1 MSPTFASLSIY
12 NYRVFAAG
20 ALISNTGTWMGRVAQ
35 DWLVLTQLAPH
46 SSVSP
51 PVALGIVTG
60 LQFAPLA
67 LFAPVAGMLA
77 DRFPKR
83 RLLFVTQ
90 SAMALTSLL
99 TGILVVT
106 GAVQLWQIYLLAFF
120 QGVAAALDNPA
131 RQTFVSEMVPHESLS
146 NAVGLNSAS
155 FNAARLI
162 GPGVAGL
169 VIAAFDTGPAFFLN
183 TLSFVAV
190 LFALSRMRPAE
201 LNVTPRRRGRGQVL
215 EGLRY
220 VRGRPDIIL
229 IMALVFVL
237 GTFGM
242 NFQMTTA
249 LMATAV
255 FHKGA
260 GEYGLLG
267 SIMAVGSL
275 SAALLSA
282 RRPNPR
288 LRILLMA
295 FAAFSLASAAAALA
309 PTYVWF
315 AVLLIPVGLTALT
328 VLTTANSMVQ
338 LSVDPAVRGR
348 VMALYMAVFMGG
360 TPLGAPLIGWIG
372 AAWGPRWTILVGS
385 IATGLAVLG
394 AMLYL
399 MRSRNMHV
407 SYDSRC
413 RPRLRVIRRE
423 TGVGE
428 IGEGQISDPEGQ
440 ISNPVAEVAR

>member
-1 MSPTFASLSIY
+1 MSPTFSSLSIY

-35 DWLVLTQLAPH
+35 DWLVLTELTPH
-46 SSVSP
+46 SSI
-51 PVALGIVTG
+51 ALGVVTG

-67 LFAPVAGMLA
+67 LLAPVSGMIA

-83 RLLFVTQ
+83 RILYVTQ
-90 SAMALTSLL
+90 SALALTSLL
-99 TGILVVT
+99 TGFLVVT
-106 GAVQLWQIYLLAFF
+106 GAVQLWHIYLLAFV

-169 VIAAFDTGPAFFLN
+169 VIAAFGTGPAFFVN

-190 LFALSRMRPAE
+190 LLALLRMRSGE
-201 LNVTPRRRGRGQVL
+201 LNITPHQRGKGQIR

-255 FHKGA
+255 FHKGPGA
-260 GEYGLLG
+260 YGLLG

-288 LRILLMA
+288 LRILLVG
-295 FAAFSLASAAAALA
+295 FAAFAVASGAAALA
-309 PTYVWF
+309 PSYIWF
-315 AVLLIPVGLTALT
+315 AILLIPVGLTALT

-338 LSVDPAVRGR
+338 LGVDPVMRGR

-360 TPLGAPLIGWIG
+360 TPLGSPLIGWIG
-372 AAWGPRWTILVGS
+372 QAWGPRWTIMVGS
-385 IATGLAVLG
+385 VATGLAVLG
-394 AMLYL
+394 AVLYL
-399 MRSRNMHV
+399 MRSEDMHV
-407 SYDSRC
+407 SYHQRN
-413 RPRLRVIRRE
+413 RPRLTVIR
-423 TGVGE
+423 GE
-428 IGEGQISDPEGQ
+428 ISE
-440 ISNPVAEVAR
+440 PVPEVAN

>member
-1 MSPTFASLSIY
+1 MSPTFASLKIY
-12 NYRVFAAG
+12 NYRVYAAG
-20 ALISNTGTWMGRVAQ
+20 ALVSNTGTWMGRVAQ
-35 DWLVLTQLAPH
+35 DWLVLTELTPH
-46 SSVSP
+46 SS
-51 PVALGIVTG
+51 VALGIVTG
-60 LQFAPLA
+60 LQFAPIVLLA
-67 LFAPVAGMLA
+67 PMAGVIT

-83 RLLFVTQ
+83 RILFVTQ
-90 SAMALTSLL
+90 SALALTSLL
-99 TGILVVT
+99 TGVLVVT
-106 GAVQLWQIYLLAFF
+106 GAVQLWHIYLLAFA
-120 QGVAAALDNPA
+120 QGVATALDNPA
-131 RQTFVSEMVPHESLS
+131 RQTFVSEMVPRQSLS

-169 VIAAFDTGPAFFLN
+169 VIATVGTGPAFFVN

-190 LFALSRMRPAE
+190 LFALWRMRTGE
-201 LNVTPRRRGRGQVL
+201 LTPGPRLRGKGQL
-215 EGLRY
+215 REGIRY

-255 FHKGA
+255 FDKGA
-260 GEYGLLG
+260 GGYGLLG

-288 LRILLMA
+288 LRILMVALA
-295 FAAFSLASAAAALA
+295 SFVVASAAAALA
-309 PTYVWF
+309 PSYIWF
-315 AVLLIPVGLTALT
+315 AVLLIPVGLSALT

-338 LSVDPAVRGR
+338 LSVDPAMRGR

-360 TPLGAPLIGWIG
+360 TPLASPLIGWIG
-372 AAWGPRWTILVGS
+372 SAWGPRWTILVGS
-385 IATGLAVLG
+385 IATGLAVL
-394 AMLYL
+394 AATMYL
-399 MRSRNMHV
+399 VRSENVRLRYH
-407 SYDSRC
+407 REQ
-413 RPRLRVIRRE
+413 RPRLSVTR
-423 TGVGE
+423 GE
-428 IGEGQISDPEGQ
+428 IIEPVPE
-440 ISNPVAEVAR
+440 IAN

>member
-20 ALISNTGTWMGRVAQ
+20 TLISNTGTWMGRVAQ
-35 DWLVLTQLAPH
+35 DWLVLTELTPH
-46 SSVSP
+46 SS
-51 PVALGIVTG
+51 VALGIVTG

-67 LFAPVAGMLA
+67 IFAPISGMIA

-83 RLLFVTQ
+83 RILFATQ
-90 SAMALTSLL
+90 SALALTSLL
-99 TGILVVT
+99 TGVLVVT
-106 GAVQLWQIYLLAFF
+106 GSVQLWQIFLLAFI

-169 VIAAFDTGPAFFLN
+169 VIAAFGTGPAFFLN

-190 LFALSRMRPAE
+190 LFALARLRPGE
-201 LNVTPRRRGRGQVL
+201 LNITPPHSGKGQIR

-249 LMATAV
+249 LMATTV
-255 FHKGA
+255 FHKGPGA
-260 GEYGLLG
+260 YGLLG

-275 SAALLSA
+275 SAALMSA

-288 LRILLMA
+288 LRILLVA
-295 FAAFSLASAAAALA
+295 FAAFAVASTAAALA
-309 PTYVWF
+309 PSYIWF
-315 AVLLIPVGLTALT
+315 AVLLIPVGLSALT

-338 LSVDPAVRGR
+338 LSVDPAMRGR

-360 TPLGAPLIGWIG
+360 TPLGSPLIGWIG
-372 AAWGPRWTILVGS
+372 SAWGPRWTILVGS
-385 IATGLAVLG
+385 LATGLAVLA

-399 MRSRNMHV
+399 IRSEEMHV
-407 SYDSRC
+407 RYHHRH
-413 RPRLRVIRRE
+413 RPRFSVIR
-423 TGVGE
+423 GE
-428 IGEGQISDPEGQ
+428 ISE
-440 ISNPVAEVAR
+440 PVPEVAS

>member
-12 NYRVFAAG
+12 NYRLFAAG
-20 ALISNTGTWMGRVAQ
+20 ALVSNTGTWMGRVAQ
-35 DWLVLTQLAPH
+35 DWLVLTVLAPH
-46 SSVSP
+46 TSVAP

-67 LFAPVAGMLA
+67 LFAPFGGMIA

-83 RLLFVTQ
+83 RILFATQ

-99 TGILVVT
+99 TGILVVS
-106 GAVQLWQIYLLAFF
+106 GAVQLWHIYLLAFV
-120 QGVAAALDNPA
+120 QGVATALDNPA
-131 RQTFVSEMVPHESLS
+131 RQTFVSEMVPHDSLS

-155 FNAARLI
+155 FNGARLI
-162 GPGVAGL
+162 GPGLAGL

-183 TLSFVAV
+183 ALSFVAV
-190 LFALSRMRPAE
+190 LFALARMRTGE
-201 LNVTPRRRGRGQVL
+201 LNITPRQRGKGQIR

-255 FHKGA
+255 FGKGA
-260 GEYGLLG
+260 GGYGLLG

-288 LRILLMA
+288 LRVLLVAYGA
-295 FAAFSLASAAAALA
+295 FTVASAAAALA
-309 PTYVWF
+309 PSYTWF

-328 VLTTANSMVQ
+328 VITTATAMVQ
-338 LSVDPAVRGR
+338 LSVDPAMRGR
-348 VMALYMAVFMGG
+348 VMALYLAVFMGG
-360 TPLGAPLIGWIG
+360 TPLGSPLIGWIG
-372 AAWGPRWTILVGS
+372 SAWGPRWTILIGS
-385 IATGLAVLG
+385 ITTGLAVL
-394 AMLYL
+394 ATILYL
-399 MRSRNMHV
+399 VRSENVRVTFH
-407 SYDSRC
+407 RHE
-413 RPRLRVIRRE
+413 RPRLRVTR
-423 TGVGE
+423 GE
-428 IGEGQISDPEGQ
+428 IIEPVPEMT
-440 ISNPVAEVAR
+440 S

>member
-1 MSPTFASLSIY
+1 MSPTFASLSIH

-35 DWLVLTQLAPH
+35 DWLVLTQLTPH
-46 SSVSP
+46 SS
-51 PVALGIVTG
+51 VALGIVTG
-60 LQFAPLA
+60 LQFAPIP
-67 LFAPVAGMLA
+67 LFAPISGMVA

-83 RLLFVTQ
+83 RILFATQ
-90 SAMALTSLL
+90 SALALTSLL
-99 TGILVVT
+99 TGVLVVT
-106 GAVQLWQIYLLAFF
+106 GAVQLWHIYLLAFV

-169 VIAAFDTGPAFFLN
+169 VIATFDTGPAFFVN

-190 LFALSRMRPAE
+190 LFALARMRPGE
-201 LNVTPRRRGRGQVL
+201 LNITPGHSGKGQIR
-215 EGLRY
+215 EGFSY
-220 VRGRPDIIL
+220 VRGRPDIVL

-260 GEYGLLG
+260 GAYGLLG

-288 LRILLMA
+288 LRILLVA
-295 FAAFSLASAAAALA
+295 FAAFAVASATLALA
-309 PTYVWF
+309 PSYVWF
-315 AVLLIPVGLTALT
+315 AVLLVPVGLTALT

-338 LSVDPAVRGR
+338 LSVDPAMRGR
-348 VMALYMAVFMGG
+348 VMALYMAVMMGG
-360 TPLGAPLIGWIG
+360 TPVGSPLIGWIG
-372 AAWGPRWTILVGS
+372 SAWGPRWTILVGS
-385 IATGLAVLG
+385 IATGLAVLA
-394 AMLYL
+394 AMLYVV
-399 MRSRNMHV
+399 RSEDMHV
-407 SYDSRC
+407 SYHHHY
-413 RPRLRVIRRE
+413 RPRLRVVR
-423 TGVGE
+423 GE
-428 IGEGQISDPEGQ
+428 ISE
-440 ISNPVAEVAR
+440 PVPEVAN

>member
-1 MSPTFASLSIY
+1 MSPTFSSLKIY
-12 NYRVFAAG
+12 NYRVYAAG

-35 DWLVLTQLAPH
+35 DWLVLTQLTPH
-46 SSVSP
+46 SS
-51 PVALGIVTG
+51 VALGIVTG

-67 LFAPVAGMLA
+67 LLAPVAGMIT

-83 RLLFVTQ
+83 RILFATQ

-99 TGILVVT
+99 TGVLVVT
-106 GAVQLWQIYLLAFF
+106 GTIQLWHIFLLAVI
-120 QGVAAALDNPA
+120 QGVATAMDNPA

-169 VIAAFDTGPAFFLN
+169 VIAAFHTGPAFFVN

-190 LFALSRMRPAE
+190 LFALVRMRPGE
-201 LNVTPRRRGRGQVL
+201 LHVTPRHRGKGQIR

-220 VRGRPDIIL
+220 VRGRSDLIL

-249 LMATAV
+249 LMATVV

-260 GEYGLLG
+260 GGYGLLG
-267 SIMAVGSL
+267 SIMAIGSL

-288 LRILLMA
+288 LRVFLVP
-295 FAAFSLASAAAALA
+295 FAAFAVASAAAALA
-309 PTYVWF
+309 PSYDVF
-315 AVLLIPVGLTALT
+315 AFLLIPVGLTALT

-338 LSVDPAVRGR
+338 LSVEPAMRGR

-360 TPLGAPLIGWIG
+360 TPLGSPLIGWIG
-372 AAWGPRWTILVGS
+372 SAWGPRWTILVGS
-385 IATGLAVLG
+385 VATGLAVLV

-399 MRSRNMHV
+399 VHSEDMHLT
-407 SYDSRC
+407 YHRRQ
-413 RPRLRVIRRE
+413 RPRLSVIR
-423 TGVGE
+423 GE
-428 IGEGQISDPEGQ
+428 VSEPVPEAA
-440 ISNPVAEVAR
+440 NL

>member
-1 MSPTFASLSIY
+1 MSPTFSSLKIY
-12 NYRVFAAG
+12 NYRTFAAG

-35 DWLVLTQLAPH
+35 DWLVLTQLTPH
-46 SSVSP
+46 SS
-51 PVALGIVTG
+51 VALGIVTG

-67 LFAPVAGMLA
+67 LLAPVAGMIT

-83 RLLFVTQ
+83 RILFATQ

-99 TGILVVT
+99 TGVLVVT
-106 GAVQLWQIYLLAFF
+106 GAVQLWHIFLLAFI
-120 QGVAAALDNPA
+120 QGVAAAMDNPA
-131 RQTFVSEMVPHESLS
+131 RQTFVSEMVPHASLS

-155 FNAARLI
+155 FNAGRLI
-162 GPGVAGL
+162 GPGVSGL
-169 VIAAFDTGPAFFLN
+169 VIAAVGTGPAFFLN

-190 LFALSRMRPAE
+190 LLALARMRPGE
-201 LNVTPRRRGRGQVL
+201 LNITPRHRGKGQIR

-220 VRGRPDIIL
+220 VRGRPDVIL

-249 LMATAV
+249 LMATVV

-260 GEYGLLG
+260 GGYGLLG
-267 SIMAVGSL
+267 SIMAIGSL

-295 FAAFSLASAAAALA
+295 YAAFAVAEAAVALA
-309 PTYVWF
+309 PSYVWF

-328 VLTTANSMVQ
+328 VMTTANSMVQ
-338 LSVDPAVRGR
+338 LSVAPAMRGR

-360 TPLGAPLIGWIG
+360 TPLGAPMIGWIG
-372 AAWGPRWTILVGS
+372 SAWGPRWTILVGS
-385 IATGLAVLG
+385 LATGLAVLA

-399 MRSRNMHV
+399 MISQDMYV
-407 SYDSRC
+407 SYRRRR
-413 RPRLRVIRRE
+413 RPRLTVIR
-423 TGVGE
+423 GE
-428 IGEGQISDPEGQ
+428 ISE
-440 ISNPVAEVAR
+440 PVPEVAN

>member
-1 MSPTFASLSIY
+1 MSPTFSSLKVY
-12 NYRVFAAG
+12 NYRVYAAG

-35 DWLVLTQLAPH
+35 DWLVLTQLTPH
-46 SSVSP
+46 SSV
-51 PVALGIVTG
+51 ALGVVTG

-67 LFAPVAGMLA
+67 LLAPVAGMVT

-83 RLLFVTQ
+83 RILFVTQ

-99 TGILVVT
+99 TGVLVVT
-106 GAVQLWQIYLLAFF
+106 GAIQLWHIFVLAVV
-120 QGVAAALDNPA
+120 QGVATAMDNPA
-131 RQTFVSEMVPHESLS
+131 RQTFVSEMVPYESLS

-169 VIAAFDTGPAFFLN
+169 VIAAFHTGPAFFVN
-183 TLSFVAV
+183 TFSFVAV
-190 LFALSRMRPAE
+190 LFALIRMRPGE
-201 LNVTPRRRGRGQVL
+201 LRITPRHRGKGQIR

-249 LMATAV
+249 LMATVV

-260 GEYGLLG
+260 GAYGLLG
-267 SIMAVGSL
+267 SIMAIGSL

-288 LRILLMA
+288 LRVFLVP
-295 FAAFSLASAAAALA
+295 FAAFAVASAAAALA
-309 PTYVWF
+309 PSYDVF

-338 LSVDPAVRGR
+338 LSVDPAMRGR

-360 TPLGAPLIGWIG
+360 TPLGSPLIGWIG
-372 AAWGPRWTILVGS
+372 SAWGPRWTILVGS
-385 IATGLAVLG
+385 IATALAVLA
-394 AMLYL
+394 AMVYL
-399 MRSRNMHV
+399 VRSENMHLT
-407 SYDSRC
+407 YHRRQ
-413 RPRLRVIRRE
+413 RPRL
-423 TGVGE
+423 GVTRGE
-428 IGEGQISDPEGQ
+428 VSEPVPEVVN
-440 ISNPVAEVAR
+440 S

>member
-12 NYRVFAAG
+12 NYRVFAVG

-46 SSVSP
+46 TSVSP

-67 LFAPVAGMLA
+67 LFAPVGGMIS

-83 RLLFVTQ
+83 RILFVTQ
-90 SAMALTSLL
+90 SALALTSLL
-99 TGILVVT
+99 TGALVVT
-106 GAVQLWQIYLLAFF
+106 GAVALWHIYLLAFV
-120 QGVAAALDNPA
+120 QGVATALDNPA

-169 VIAAFDTGPAFFLN
+169 VIAAFDTGPAFFVN

-190 LFALSRMRPAE
+190 LFALSRMRPGE
-201 LNVTPRRRGRGQVL
+201 LDPAPRQRGKGQIR

-229 IMALVFVL
+229 IMGLVFVL

-249 LMATAV
+249 LMATVV

-288 LRILLMA
+288 LRVLLVA
-295 FAAFSLASAAAALA
+295 FAAFSVASTAAALA
-309 PTYVWF
+309 PSYVWF
-315 AVLLIPVGLTALT
+315 AVLLIPVGLSALT
-328 VLTTANSMVQ
+328 VLTTSNAMVQ
-338 LSVDPAVRGR
+338 LSVDPAMRGR

-360 TPLGAPLIGWIG
+360 TPLGSPLIGWIG

-385 IATGLAVLG
+385 VATGLAIG
-394 AMLYL
+394 AAMLYL
-399 MRSRNMHV
+399 VRSEDMHV
-407 SYDSRC
+407 RYHRQD
-413 RPRLRVIRRE
+413 RPRWSVIR
-423 TGVGE
+423 GE
-428 IGEGQISDPEGQ
+428 VIE
-440 ISNPVAEVAR
+440 PVPEVAT

>member
-1 MSPTFASLSIY
+1 MSPTFSSLSIY

-20 ALISNTGTWMGRVAQ
+20 ALVSNTGTWMGRVAQ
-35 DWLVLTQLAPH
+35 DWLVLTELAP
-46 SSVSP
+46 SSSLAP

-67 LFAPVAGMLA
+67 LFAPIAGMIS

-83 RLLFVTQ
+83 RILFATQ
-90 SAMALTSLL
+90 SALALTSLL
-99 TGILVVT
+99 TGVLVVT
-106 GAVQLWQIYLLAFF
+106 GSVRLWQIFVLAFV

-155 FNAARLI
+155 FNAGRLI
-162 GPGVAGL
+162 GPGLAGL
-169 VIAAFDTGPAFFLN
+169 VIAAFGTGPAFFLN
-183 TLSFVAV
+183 TFSFVAV
-190 LFALSRMRPAE
+190 LFALARMRPGE
-201 LNVTPRRRGRGQVL
+201 LNITPRHSGKGQIR

-229 IMALVFVL
+229 IMALVFVI

-249 LMATAV
+249 LMATQV
-255 FHKGA
+255 FNKGA
-260 GEYGLLG
+260 GAYGLLG

-275 SAALLSA
+275 SAALMSA

-288 LRILLMA
+288 LRVLLIAYAA
-295 FAAFSLASAAAALA
+295 FAVAGAALA
-309 PTYVWF
+309 LAPSYFWF
-315 AVLLIPVGLTALT
+315 GVLLVPVGVTALT

-338 LSVDPAVRGR
+338 LSVDPAMRGR

-360 TPLGAPLIGWIG
+360 TPLGSPFIGWIG
-372 AAWGPRWTILVGS
+372 SAWGPRWTILVGS
-385 IATGLAVLG
+385 IATALAVVA

-399 MRSRNMHV
+399 VRTEEMHV
-407 SYDSRC
+407 SYHHHD
-413 RPRLRVIRRE
+413 RPRISVIR
-423 TGVGE
+423 GE
-428 IGEGQISDPEGQ
+428 ISE
-440 ISNPVAEVAR
+440 PVPEVAN

>member
-12 NYRVFAAG
+12 NYRLFATG

-35 DWLVLTQLAPH
+35 DWLVLTALAPH
-46 SSVSP
+46 TAVAA

-67 LFAPVAGMLA
+67 LLAPMGGMIA

-83 RLLFVTQ
+83 RILFATQ

-106 GAVQLWQIYLLAFF
+106 GAVQLWHIYLLALV
-120 QGVAAALDNPA
+120 QGVATALDNPA
-131 RQTFVSEMVPHESLS
+131 RQTFVSEMVPHDSLS

-155 FNAARLI
+155 FNGARLI
-162 GPGVAGL
+162 GPGLAGL

-183 TLSFVAV
+183 ALSFAAV
-190 LFALSRMRPAE
+190 LFALARMRTGE
-201 LNVTPRRRGRGQVL
+201 LNITPRPRGKGQIR

-220 VRGRPDIIL
+220 VRGRPDVIL

-255 FHKGA
+255 FGKGA
-260 GEYGLLG
+260 GGYGLLG
-267 SIMAVGSL
+267 SIMAIGSL

-288 LRILLMA
+288 LRILLVG
-295 FAAFSLASAAAALA
+295 FAAFAVASGAAALA
-309 PTYVWF
+309 PSYIWF
-315 AVLLIPVGLTALT
+315 AILLIPVGLTALT

-338 LSVDPAVRGR
+338 LSVDPAMRGR
-348 VMALYMAVFMGG
+348 VMALYMAVMMGG
-360 TPLGAPLIGWIG
+360 TPVGSPLIGWIG
-372 AAWGPRWTILVGS
+372 SAWGPRWTILVGS
-385 IATGLAVLG
+385 IATGLAVLA

-399 MRSRNMHV
+399 MRSEDMHV
-407 SYDSRC
+407 SYHHHY
-413 RPRLRVIRRE
+413 RPRLTVIR
-423 TGVGE
+423 GE
-428 IGEGQISDPEGQ
+428 ISEPVPEV
-440 ISNPVAEVAR
+440 VAHVHVLAAHEIKHG

>member
-35 DWLVLTQLAPH
+35 DWLVLTELTDH
-46 SSVSP
+46 SS
-51 PVALGIVTG
+51 VALGIVTG

-67 LFAPVAGMLA
+67 LLAPVGGMIA

-83 RLLFVTQ
+83 RILFATQ
-90 SAMALTSLL
+90 SALALTSLL
-99 TGILVVT
+99 TGVLVVT
-106 GAVQLWQIYLLAFF
+106 HSVRLWQIFVLAFI
-120 QGVAAALDNPA
+120 QGVATALDNPA
-131 RQTFVSEMVPHESLS
+131 RQTFVSELVPHASLS

-169 VIAAFDTGPAFFLN
+169 VIAAVGTGPAFFVN

-190 LFALSRMRPAE
+190 LFALWRMRAGE
-201 LNVTPRRRGRGQVL
+201 LHPGPRLQRGKGQIR
-215 EGLRY
+215 EGIRY
-220 VRGRPDIIL
+220 VRGRPDIML

-242 NFQMTTA
+242 NFQLTTA
-249 LMATAV
+249 LMATVV

-260 GEYGLLG
+260 GGYGLLG

-275 SAALLSA
+275 TAALLSA
-282 RRPNPR
+282 RRPNPQ
-288 LRILLMA
+288 LRILLVA
-295 FAAFSLASAAAALA
+295 LAAFVVASAAAALA
-309 PTYVWF
+309 PSYIWF
-315 AVLLIPVGLTALT
+315 AILLIPVGLSALT

-338 LSVDPAVRGR
+338 LSVDPAMRGR

-360 TPLGAPLIGWIG
+360 TPLGSPLIGWIG
-372 AAWGPRWTILVGS
+372 SAWGPRWTILVGS

-394 AMLYL
+394 ATLYL
-399 MRSRNMHV
+399 VRSESIRVRYHPTQ
-407 SYDSRC
+407 
-413 RPRLRVIRRE
+413 RPRLRVTRGGE
-423 TGVGE
+423 TIE
-428 IGEGQISDPEGQ
+428 PMPEM
-440 ISNPVAEVAR
+440 AR

>member
-12 NYRVFAAG
+12 NYRLFAAG
-20 ALISNTGTWMGRVAQ
+20 ALVSNTGTWMGRVAQ
-35 DWLVLTQLAPH
+35 DWLVLTVLAPH
-46 SSVSP
+46 TSVAP

-67 LFAPVAGMLA
+67 LLAPMGGMIA

-83 RLLFVTQ
+83 RILFATQ

-106 GAVQLWQIYLLAFF
+106 GAVQLWHIYLLALV
-120 QGVAAALDNPA
+120 QGVATALDNPA
-131 RQTFVSEMVPHESLS
+131 RQTFVSEMVPRQSLS

-169 VIAAFDTGPAFFLN
+169 VIAAFDTGPAFFIN

-190 LFALSRMRPAE
+190 LFALARMRTGE
-201 LNVTPRRRGRGQVL
+201 LNITPRPRGKGQIR

-255 FHKGA
+255 FGKGA
-260 GEYGLLG
+260 GGYGLLG

-288 LRILLMA
+288 LRVLLVAYGA
-295 FAAFSLASAAAALA
+295 FAVASTAAALA
-309 PTYVWF
+309 PSYAWF

-328 VLTTANSMVQ
+328 VITTANSMVQ
-338 LSVDPAVRGR
+338 LSVDPAMRGR
-348 VMALYMAVFMGG
+348 VMALYLAVFMGG
-360 TPLGAPLIGWIG
+360 TPLGAPFIGWIG
-372 AAWGPRWTILVGS
+372 SAWGPRWTILIGS
-385 IATGLAVLG
+385 LTTGLAVL
-394 AMLYL
+394 ATILYL
-399 MRSRNMHV
+399 VRSENVRVTFH
-407 SYDSRC
+407 RHE
-413 RPRLRVIRRE
+413 RPRLRVTR
-423 TGVGE
+423 GE
-428 IGEGQISDPEGQ
+428 LIEPVPEMT
-440 ISNPVAEVAR
+440 S

>member
-35 DWLVLTQLAPH
+35 DWLVLTELAP
-46 SSVSP
+46 SSSLAP

-67 LFAPVAGMLA
+67 LFAPISGMIA

-83 RLLFVTQ
+83 RTLFATQ
-90 SAMALTSLL
+90 SALALTSLL
-99 TGILVVT
+99 TGVLVVT
-106 GAVQLWQIYLLAFF
+106 HSVQLWQIFALAFI

-155 FNAARLI
+155 FNAGRLI

-169 VIAAFDTGPAFFLN
+169 VIAAVGTGPAFFLN

-190 LFALSRMRPAE
+190 LLALAMMRPDE
-201 LNVTPRRRGRGQVL
+201 LNITPRHSGKGQIR

-220 VRGRPDIIL
+220 VRRRPDIIL
-229 IMALVFVL
+229 IMALVFVM
-237 GTFGM
+237 GTFGL

-260 GEYGLLG
+260 GAYGLLG

-288 LRILLMA
+288 LRVLLVAYAA
-295 FAAFSLASAAAALA
+295 FAVAVAALA
-309 PTYVWF
+309 LAPSYAWF
-315 AVLLIPVGLTALT
+315 AVLLIPVGLSALT

-338 LSVDPAVRGR
+338 LSVAPAMRGR

-360 TPLGAPLIGWIG
+360 TPLGSPLIGWIG
-372 AAWGPRWTILVGS
+372 SAWGPRWTILVGS
-385 IATGLAVLG
+385 LTTGLAVLA

-399 MRSRNMHV
+399 MRSEDIHMTFHHRN
-407 SYDSRC
+407 
-413 RPRLRVIRRE
+413 RPRFTVVR
-423 TGVGE
+423 GE
-428 IGEGQISDPEGQ
+428 ISE
-440 ISNPVAEVAR
+440 PVPQVAS

>member
-12 NYRVFAAG
+12 NYRVYAAG
-20 ALISNTGTWMGRVAQ
+20 ALISNTGTWMARVAQ
-35 DWLVLTQLAPH
+35 DWLVLTELTPH
-46 SSVSP
+46 SS
-51 PVALGIVTG
+51 VALGIVTG

-67 LFAPVAGMLA
+67 LFAPIAGMIT

-83 RLLFVTQ
+83 RLLFATQ
-90 SAMALTSLL
+90 SALALTSLL
-99 TGILVVT
+99 TGVLVVT
-106 GAVQLWQIYLLAFF
+106 GAVQLWHIYLLAFA
-120 QGVAAALDNPA
+120 QGVATALDNPA

-146 NAVGLNSAS
+146 NAVGLGSAS

-169 VIAAFDTGPAFFLN
+169 VIAAVGTGPAFFVN

-190 LFALSRMRPAE
+190 LFALSRMRTGE
-201 LNVTPRRRGRGQVL
+201 LNPAPRPHGKGQIR

-220 VRGRPDIIL
+220 VRGRPDIML

-249 LMATAV
+249 LMATVV

-260 GEYGLLG
+260 GAYGLLG

-282 RRPNPR
+282 RRPHPR
-288 LRILLMA
+288 LRILLVA
-295 FAAFSLASAAAALA
+295 LAAFVVASAAAALA
-309 PTYVWF
+309 PSYVWF
-315 AVLLIPVGLTALT
+315 AVLLIPVGLFALT

-338 LSVDPAVRGR
+338 LSVDPAMRGR

-360 TPLGAPLIGWIG
+360 TPLGSPLIGWIG
-372 AAWGPRWTILVGS
+372 SAWGPRWTILVGS
-385 IATGLAVLG
+385 VTTGLAVL
-394 AMLYL
+394 AATVYL
-399 MRSRNMHV
+399 MRSENIHV
-407 SYDSRC
+407 SYHRQR
-413 RPRLRVIRRE
+413 RPRLSVTRGE
-423 TGVGE
+423 TSE
-428 IGEGQISDPEGQ
+428 
-440 ISNPVAEVAR
+440 PVPEVAN

>member
-12 NYRVFAAG
+12 NYRLFAAG
-20 ALISNTGTWMGRVAQ
+20 ALVSNTGTWMGRVAQ
-35 DWLVLTQLAPH
+35 DWLVLTELAP
-46 SSVSP
+46 STSVAP

-67 LFAPVAGMLA
+67 LFAPVGGMIA
-77 DRFPKR
+77 DRFAKR
-83 RLLFVTQ
+83 RILFATQ

-99 TGILVVT
+99 TGVLVVT
-106 GAVQLWQIYLLAFF
+106 GAVQLWHIYLLAFI
-120 QGVAAALDNPA
+120 QGVATALDNPA
-131 RQTFVSEMVPHESLS
+131 RQTFVSEMVPYESLS

-155 FNAARLI
+155 FNGARLI
-162 GPGVAGL
+162 GPGLAGL
-169 VIAAFDTGPAFFLN
+169 VIAAFGTGPAFFLN

-190 LFALSRMRPAE
+190 LLALARMRPGE
-201 LNVTPRRRGRGQVL
+201 LNITPRQRGKGQIR
-215 EGLRY
+215 EGVRY

-260 GEYGLLG
+260 GGYGLLG
-267 SIMAVGSL
+267 SIMALGSL

-288 LRILLMA
+288 LRVLLMA
-295 FAAFSLASAAAALA
+295 YGAFAVASAAAALA
-309 PTYVWF
+309 PSYIWF

-328 VLTTANSMVQ
+328 VITTATAMVQ
-338 LSVDPAVRGR
+338 LSVAPALRGR
-348 VMALYMAVFMGG
+348 VMALYLAVFMGG
-360 TPLGAPLIGWIG
+360 TPLGSPLVGWIG
-372 AAWGPRWTILVGS
+372 SAWGPRWTILIGS
-385 IATGLAVLG
+385 ITTGLAVLA
-394 AMLYL
+394 AMLYVV
-399 MRSRNMHV
+399 RSENIRV
-407 SYDSRC
+407 RYQRTE
-413 RPRLRVIRRE
+413 RPRLSITR
-423 TGVGE
+423 GE
-428 IGEGQISDPEGQ
+428 IIEAVPEM
-440 ISNPVAEVAR
+440 AR

>member
-35 DWLVLTQLAPH
+35 DWLVLTQLTDH
-46 SSVSP
+46 SS
-51 PVALGIVTG
+51 VALGIVTG

-67 LFAPVAGMLA
+67 LLAPVSGMIA

-83 RLLFVTQ
+83 RILFATQ
-90 SAMALTSLL
+90 SALALTSLL
-99 TGILVVT
+99 TGVLVVT
-106 GAVQLWQIYLLAFF
+106 GAVQLWQIYLLAFI

-169 VIAAFDTGPAFFLN
+169 VIAAFGTGPAFFVN

-190 LFALSRMRPAE
+190 LFALSRMRPGE
-201 LNVTPRRRGRGQVL
+201 LNTTPRQRGKGQIR

-249 LMATAV
+249 LMATTV
-255 FHKGA
+255 FHKGPGA
-260 GEYGLLG
+260 YGLLG

-288 LRILLMA
+288 LRILLVA
-295 FAAFSLASAAAALA
+295 FAAFAVASAAAALA
-309 PTYVWF
+309 PSYIWF
-315 AVLLIPVGLTALT
+315 AVLLIPVGLSALT

-338 LSVDPAVRGR
+338 LSVAPAMRGR

-360 TPLGAPLIGWIG
+360 TPLGSPLIGWIG
-372 AAWGPRWTILVGS
+372 SAWGPRWTILVGS
-385 IATGLAVLG
+385 VATGLAVLG

-399 MRSRNMHV
+399 MRTEEMHV
-407 SYDSRC
+407 SYHHRD
-413 RPRLRVIRRE
+413 RPRLIVIR
-423 TGVGE
+423 GE
-428 IGEGQISDPEGQ
+428 ISE
-440 ISNPVAEVAR
+440 PVPEVASL

>member
-20 ALISNTGTWMGRVAQ
+20 ALVSNTGTWMGRVAQ
-35 DWLVLTQLAPH
+35 DWLVLTVLTNN
-46 SSVSP
+46 SS
-51 PVALGIVTG
+51 VALGIVTG

-67 LFAPVAGMLA
+67 IFAPIGGMVA

-83 RLLFVTQ
+83 RILFATQ
-90 SAMALTSLL
+90 SALALTSLL
-99 TGILVVT
+99 TGLLVVT
-106 GAVQLWQIYLLAFF
+106 GAVQLWHIYLLAFV
-120 QGVAAALDNPA
+120 QGVATALDNPA

-169 VIAAFDTGPAFFLN
+169 VIAAFDTGPAFFVN

-190 LFALSRMRPAE
+190 LFALARMRPGE
-201 LNVTPRRRGRGQVL
+201 LSPAPRQRGKGQIR
-215 EGLRY
+215 EGFRY
-220 VRGRPDIIL
+220 VRGRPDIVL

-255 FHKGA
+255 FDKGA
-260 GEYGLLG
+260 SEYGLLG

-288 LRILLMA
+288 LRVLLVA
-295 FAAFSLASAAAALA
+295 FVAFSAASAAAALA
-309 PTYVWF
+309 PSYVWF
-315 AVLLIPVGLTALT
+315 AVLLIPVGLSALT
-328 VLTTANSMVQ
+328 VLTTANAMVQ
-338 LSVDPAVRGR
+338 LSVDPAMRGR

-360 TPLGAPLIGWIG
+360 TPLGSPLIGWIG
-372 AAWGPRWTILVGS
+372 LAWGPRWTILVGS
-385 IATGLAVLG
+385 FATGLAVLA

-399 MRSRNMHV
+399 VRSEDMHV
-407 SYDSRC
+407 RYHYRH
-413 RPRLRVIRRE
+413 RPRWSVIR
-423 TGVGE
+423 GE
-428 IGEGQISDPEGQ
+428 ISE
-440 ISNPVAEVAR
+440 PVPEVAS

>member
-1 MSPTFASLSIY
+1 MSPTFSSLSIY

-35 DWLVLTQLAPH
+35 DWLVLTQLAPG
-46 SSVSP
+46 SS
-51 PVALGIVTG
+51 VALGIVTG

-67 LFAPVAGMLA
+67 LFAPIGGMIT

-83 RLLFVTQ
+83 RILFVTQ
-90 SAMALTSLL
+90 SALALTSLL
-99 TGILVVT
+99 TGVLVVT
-106 GAVQLWQIYLLAFF
+106 GAVQLWHIYLLAFV
-120 QGVAAALDNPA
+120 QGVAVALDNPA

-155 FNAARLI
+155 FNGARLI

-190 LFALSRMRPAE
+190 LFALVRMRPGE
-201 LNVTPRRRGRGQVL
+201 LNITPPQRGKGQIRQ
-215 EGLRY
+215 GIRY
-220 VRGRPDIIL
+220 VRGRPDIVL

-260 GEYGLLG
+260 GAYGLLG

-288 LRILLMA
+288 MRVLLVA
-295 FAAFSLASAAAALA
+295 FAAFSVASAAAALA
-309 PTYVWF
+309 PSYVWF

-328 VLTTANSMVQ
+328 VITTAMAMIQ
-338 LSVDPAVRGR
+338 LSVAPAMRGR
-348 VMALYMAVFMGG
+348 VMALYLAVFMGG
-360 TPLGAPLIGWIG
+360 TPLGSPLIGWIG
-372 AAWGPRWTILVGS
+372 LAWGPRWTILVGS
-385 IATGLAVLG
+385 VATGLAVLA

-399 MRSRNMHV
+399 VRSEDMHV
-407 SYDSRC
+407 SYHRQH
-413 RPRLRVIRRE
+413 RPRLRVVR
-423 TGVGE
+423 GE
-428 IGEGQISDPEGQ
+428 ISE
-440 ISNPVAEVAR
+440 PVPEVAN

>member
-1 MSPTFASLSIY
+1 MSPTFASLSIF

-35 DWLVLTQLAPH
+35 DWLVLTQLTPN
-46 SSVSP
+46 SS
-51 PVALGIVTG
+51 VALGIVTG

-67 LFAPVAGMLA
+67 LFAPISGMIA

-83 RLLFVTQ
+83 RILFATQ
-90 SAMALTSLL
+90 SALALTSLL

-106 GAVQLWQIYLLAFF
+106 GAVELWHIYLLAFV

-155 FNAARLI
+155 FNAGRLI
-162 GPGVAGL
+162 GPGIAGL
-169 VIAAFDTGPAFFLN
+169 VIAAVGTGPAFFLN

-190 LFALSRMRPAE
+190 LVALARMRPGE
-201 LNVTPRRRGRGQVL
+201 LNITPRHRGKGQVR

-229 IMALVFVL
+229 IMALVFVM
-237 GTFGM
+237 GTFGL

-260 GEYGLLG
+260 GAYGLLG

-288 LRILLMA
+288 LRVLLAAYAA
-295 FAAFSLASAAAALA
+295 FAVAAGALALA
-309 PTYVWF
+309 PSYFWF

-338 LSVDPAVRGR
+338 LSVAPAMRGR

-360 TPLGAPLIGWIG
+360 TPLGSPLIGWIG
-372 AAWGPRWTILVGS
+372 SAWGPRWTILVGS
-385 IATGLAVLG
+385 LMTGMAVLA

-399 MRSRNMHV
+399 MRSEDMHMSYQRRN
-407 SYDSRC
+407 
-413 RPRLRVIRRE
+413 RPWFTVIR
-423 TGVGE
+423 GE
-428 IGEGQISDPEGQ
+428 ISEPM
-440 ISNPVAEVAR
+440 PEVAN

>member
-35 DWLVLTQLAPH
+35 DWLVLTQLTDN
-46 SSVSP
+46 SS
-51 PVALGIVTG
+51 VALGIVTG

-67 LFAPVAGMLA
+67 LFAPVSGMIA
-77 DRFPKR
+77 DRYPKR
-83 RLLFVTQ
+83 RILFATQ
-90 SAMALTSLL
+90 SALALTSLL
-99 TGILVVT
+99 TGVLVVT
-106 GAVQLWQIYLLAFF
+106 GAVQLWQIFALAFI

-131 RQTFVSEMVPHESLS
+131 RQTFVSEMVPHGSLS

-155 FNAARLI
+155 FNAGRLI
-162 GPGVAGL
+162 GPGIAGL
-169 VIAAFDTGPAFFLN
+169 VIAAFGTGPAFFLN

-190 LFALSRMRPAE
+190 LFALAMMRPDE
-201 LNVTPRRRGRGQVL
+201 LNITPRHRGKGQIR
-215 EGLRY
+215 EGLAY

-229 IMALVFVL
+229 IMALVFVM
-237 GTFGM
+237 GTFGL

-260 GEYGLLG
+260 GAYGLLG
-267 SIMAVGSL
+267 SIMAIGSL

-288 LRILLMA
+288 LRVLLVAYAA
-295 FAAFSLASAAAALA
+295 FAAASGALALA
-309 PTYVWF
+309 PSYVWF

-338 LSVDPAVRGR
+338 LSVTPAMRGR

-360 TPLGAPLIGWIG
+360 TPLGSPLIGWIG
-372 AAWGPRWTILVGS
+372 SAWGPRWTILVGS
-385 IATGLAVLG
+385 LATGLAVLA
-394 AMLYL
+394 AMMYL
-399 MRSRNMHV
+399 VRTEDMHLR
-407 SYDSRC
+407 YHHQH
-413 RPRLRVIRRE
+413 RPRFTVIR
-423 TGVGE
+423 GE
-428 IGEGQISDPEGQ
+428 VSE
-440 ISNPVAEVAR
+440 PVPQVAS